1 MELGETKI
9 DVIKITKQYKKRS
22 QTAEVWKRLSR
33 NKAALLGLATV
44 IMLFLTVI
52 FADVLYDYNDVVI
65 KQNIPDRLQQP
76 TWKHP
81 FGTDELGRDILAR
94 IVHGGRMSLSISLV
108 SVAFA
113 LLVGGILGA
122 ITGYFGGK
130 IDMFIM
136 RIMDIFLAIPATL
149 LAITIVAA
157 LGPSAVNL
165 VIALAV
171 SNVPTFSRI
180 VRGSVLMVRDVEFIE
195 AAKAIGA
202 TNTTIILEH
211 ILPNSFAPVLVQ
223 TTLSV
228 AVMILTTAGLSFL
241 GLGVQVPTPEWG
253 FMLSSGR
260 TYIRDNSY
268 MTLFPGLAIMV
279 TILSLNLL
287 GDGLRDALD
296 PRLK

>member
-1 MELGETKI
+1 MVLSIPALDLCIYRGELMELGETKI

-122 ITGYFGGK
+122 ITGYFGH
-130 IDMFIM
+130 I
-136 RIMDIFLAIPATL
+136 
-149 LAITIVAA
+149 
-157 LGPSAVNL
+157 S
-165 VIALAV
+165 
-171 SNVPTFSRI
+171 SNPCDLISNNYCCCTWSQCCESRHCAGGFQRSYVFAYRPWFSPH
-180 VRGSVLMVRDVEFIE
+180 G
-195 AAKAIGA
+195 
-202 TNTTIILEH
+202 
-211 ILPNSFAPVLVQ
+211 
-223 TTLSV
+223 
-228 AVMILTTAGLSFL
+228 
-241 GLGVQVPTPEWG
+241 
-253 FMLSSGR
+253 
-260 TYIRDNSY
+260 
-268 MTLFPGLAIMV
+268 
-279 TILSLNLL
+279 
-287 GDGLRDALD
+287 
-296 PRLK
+296 